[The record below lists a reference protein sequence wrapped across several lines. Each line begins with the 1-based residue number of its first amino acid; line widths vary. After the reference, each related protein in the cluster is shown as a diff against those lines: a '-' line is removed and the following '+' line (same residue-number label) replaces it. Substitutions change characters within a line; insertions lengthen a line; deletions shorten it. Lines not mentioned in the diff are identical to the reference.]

1 MQEQNI
7 LNHGLK
13 LWDFKLQGGAMGNYD
28 IRMFRN
34 SLSSYIK
41 QSPIE
46 PEVKLLVLQDLTA
59 QAEKDAD
66 AMVVREASEL
76 KKAEQLKKN
85 AGDKAE
91 QRESEV

>member
-1 MQEQNI
+1 
-7 LNHGLK
+7 
-13 LWDFKLQGGAMGNYD
+13 MGNYD

-41 QSPIE
+41 KSLIE
-46 PEVKLLVLQDLTA
+46 PEVKLLVLRDLTT

-76 KKAEQLKKN
+76 EKAEQLKKN
-85 AGDKAE
+85 AGDKAAE
-91 QRESEV
+91 QKESEA

>member
-1 MQEQNI
+1 
-7 LNHGLK
+7 
-13 LWDFKLQGGAMGNYD
+13 MGNYD

-41 QSPIE
+41 KSLIE
-46 PEVKLLVLQDLTA
+46 PEVKLLVLRDLTT

-76 KKAEQLKKN
+76 EKAEQLKKN
-85 AGDKAE
+85 AVDKATE
-91 QRESEV
+91 QKESEA